1 MCIHPNPLR
10 RKGVVLIQLGN
21 IALIVALPEEGY
33 FGYQFQSLKADPL
46 TSRIVI
52 YSDHWRVGGEHLVHP
67 LVGPTEGRDDRKLD
81 ILLLRI

>member
-21 IALIVALPEEGY
+21 IALIVALPEVW
-33 FGYQFQSLKADPL
+33 FSYQFWQMNTDQI

-52 YSDHWRVGGEHLVHP
+52 YSDYWRVGGEHLVHP
-67 LVGPTEGRDDRKLD
+67 LVRPTESRNDRKLD
-81 ILLLRI
+81 ILLLHT